1 MTERE
6 EIIRERVNDL
16 VMTLFDAADMITS
29 VEDDGAGDLE
39 EVFEEIKRQVSNIN
53 NSLNRYLGELEEP
66 DEDED
71 EDEEDE
77 DEDEE

>member
-16 VMTLFDAADMITS
+16 VMTLFDAADLITS

-39 EVFEEIKRQVSNIN
+39 EVFEEIKRQVGNIN
-53 NSLNRYLGELEEP
+53 SSLNRYLGELEV
-66 DEDED
+66 D
-71 EDEEDE
+71 EDEEE
-77 DEDEE
+77 EDEEEEED